1 MLSRGIQKLLSIAG
15 LFLVIVYILHKTN
28 CRDCWQGPTSKKTSV
43 ISRDGVLYEYDRQS
57 PIIFIGG
64 FPRSGTT
71 LMRAMLDAHPEVRC
85 GEETRLVPRIL
96 QMREKWVRSEKES
109 MRLEEAGIT
118 GQVIASAVSSFI
130 LELIVRHGEP
140 AARLCNKDPFTLKSG
155 TFVRELF
162 PNSKFLFMVRDGRAS
177 VHSMISRNVTIT
189 GFNLRDPRQC
199 LERWN
204 NTIAAMYDQCEDL
217 GFGTNCLP
225 VIYEQLVLH
234 PEKELRRILNFLEVP
249 WNDRVLHHEAEINKK
264 NGIRLSKVE
273 KSTDQVIKP
282 VNIEALSKW
291 VGHFPDDVIADM
303 ANIAPMLSSLGYNP
317 SANPPKYG
325 EADQVVMKNTKDI
338 REHDQDWN
346 EIAEKVRSLSKKDM
360 RGMKDKPAQDF
371 SDFALYNSTV

>member
-1 MLSRGIQKLLSIAG
+1 
-15 LFLVIVYILHKTN
+15 
-28 CRDCWQGPTSKKTSV
+28 
-43 ISRDGVLYEYDRQS
+43 
-57 PIIFIGG
+57 
-64 FPRSGTT
+64 
-71 LMRAMLDAHPEVRC
+71 MLDAHPEVRC

-338 REHDQDWN
+338 REHDNDWN